1 MKYFMKTFLKEPH
14 VSGFLP
20 LQQGYLSE
28 PRREE
33 RQCGRWVGTSSRP
46 AGF

>member
-1 MKYFMKTFLKEPH
+1 MKYLMKTFLKEPH

-20 LQQGYLSE
+20 LPQGSLSE
-28 PRREE
+28 PRSEV